1 MHNNNISAEEALKKL
16 KEGNNKYLTAETNPG
31 DISPE
36 IRKDTCENGQ
46 HPYAIIIACSDSR
59 VPVEAIFSA
68 GIGELF
74 VIRSAGNTIDKNALG
89 SIQYAVEHLGCQLV
103 AVLGHTHCG
112 AVGATISSEPDG
124 HVKFITDE
132 IRRAIGTEKDETKA
146 SCLNA
151 QNAVRVIKENIN
163 LSNGVEVISALY
175 DIESGKVNFD
185 I

>member
-1 MHNNNISAEEALKKL
+1 MHNNKISAEEALKKL

-46 HPYAIIIACSDSR
+46 HPYAVIIACSDSR

-74 VIRSAGNTIDKNALG
+74 VIRSAGNTIGRESLG
-89 SIQYAVEHLGCQLV
+89 SIEYAVYHLGCQLV
-103 AVLGHTHCG
+103 VVLGHTHCG
-112 AVGATISSEPDG
+112 AVGATISSESHDN
-124 HVKFITDE
+124 VMLITDV
-132 IRRAIGTEKDETKA
+132 IKHAIGTENDETKA

-151 QNAVRVIKENIN
+151 QYSVEVIKDNIY
-163 LSNGVEVISALY
+163 LPDGAKVISALY